1 MTGGTPFDDLESGLR
16 TLGLYDARPEY
27 VDRVRARCLKALAAS
42 RRRARPGSELTSGQA
57 GWIEPVAVLGVGF
70 LYVAAA
76 VQASLVLL
84 REL

>member
-1 MTGGTPFDDLESGLR
+1 MTGGTPFDDLESRLR
-16 TLGLYDARPEY
+16 TLGLHDARPEC
-27 VDRVRARCLKALAAS
+27 VDRVRARCLTALAAS
-42 RRRARPGSELTSGQA
+42 RRRTEPGRRLINGQA
-57 GWIEPVAVLGVGF
+57 GWIEPAAVLGVGF